1 MKKKNGLLSALLVAV
16 AALLLLIGQATGIL
30 PEDTEAPLTAQPAV
44 TQPAQGA
51 EQGPIIAPQDIA
63 DYLFAHGQL
72 PENFITKQEAQALGW
87 DSGRNDVSDVAP
99 GMSIGG
105 DRFGNYEGLL
115 PKKKGRQYYECDCN
129 YTAGP
134 RGAERIVYSTDGLV
148 FYTADHYATFV
159 EMRPSG
165 S

>member
-1 MKKKNGLLSALLVAV
+1 MKKNGLLSALLVAV
-16 AALLLLIGQATGIL
+16 AALLLMVGQAVGIL
-30 PEDTEAPLTAQPAV
+30 PEDTEAPLAMQPTV
-44 TQPAQGA
+44 TRPAQDA

-63 DYLFAHGQL
+63 DYLFAHGRL

-159 EMRPSG
+159 EMQPG
-165 S
+165 GG